1 MQQKNN
7 PETENNMKDY
17 HKELEKVIDNYL
29 KYDASKYS
37 EETWKAFSSVLEEA
51 KKALDNKDLTDEEL
65 KELISKLDKASKELK
80 EKEVVVDVSSLN
92 NAIKEAQLYLDTSK
106 YDANAVANLMK
117 AVNDASTIA
126 AKEGVTQQEIDAAVA
141 NINSMITICKN
152 SPVNTPP
159 GSTTENGNNVTVP
172 PTPSN

>member
-1 MQQKNN
+1 
-7 PETENNMKDY
+7 
-17 HKELEKVIDNYL
+17 
-29 KYDASKYS
+29 
-37 EETWKAFSSVLEEA
+37 
-51 KKALDNKDLTDEEL
+51 
-65 KELISKLDKASKELK
+65 
-80 EKEVVVDVSSLN
+80 
-92 NAIKEAQLYLDTSK
+92 
-106 YDANAVANLMK
+106 MK